1 MNIAGICADRDP
13 HRFVATEGLFE
24 LAENRPEKILN
35 TIPSVCK
42 ILKSMAQMKN
52 SEISY
57 QGLRFLQE
65 LIVCHEKAPALIVK
79 HLGVLLPLLTPTH
92 EKRGLRLGGMLRME
106 SQHSTMHIHSF
117 KNTGSSNKGMY
128 QETMELL
135 NVYSDKDSRA
145 KLHRFFPNVFSKMDI

>member
-92 EKRGLRLGGMLRME
+92 EKRGQRFGGTLRIDE
-106 SQHSTMHIHSF
+106 QQHTNHTRI
-117 KNTGSSNKGMY
+117 
-128 QETMELL
+128 QQ
-135 NVYSDKDSRA
+135 
-145 KLHRFFPNVFSKMDI
+145 HRFVE